1 MTNIQKLMLS
11 IPNSSDCAIITSNIN
26 RRYFSG
32 MKSSAGVIICFR
44 DVAYLVIDFRY
55 IEKARK
61 TVTDCEVILQEN
73 NSINQIYRILKEHN
87 TQRIS
92 VESHSMTLEDFERY
106 RNKFIDIEIDASS
119 DLSKNIFKL
128 RTQKTVEE
136 VQKIKQAQAI
146 ADDTFQH
153 ILGYIKEGITE
164 KEIALEMDYYML
176 SHGAETLS
184 FDTIALGGKNTSM
197 PHGVPSNY
205 KVQKGDFI
213 LMDYGAVVD
222 GYHSDMTRTICLG
235 TPTDKMVEVY
245 NIVLKAQ
252 QIALDNVKIGITGK
266 VGDSFAREVIN
277 NSGYGEY
284 FGHSLGHG
292 VGMEIHEFPV
302 MSPSNENILVDKSIV
317 TVEPGI
323 YIPNEFG
330 VRIEDF
336 IYLTNDGVENLTHSP
351 KNLICL

>member
-1 MTNIQKLMLS
+1 
-11 IPNSSDCAIITSNIN
+11 
-26 RRYFSG
+26 
-32 MKSSAGVIICFR
+32 
-44 DVAYLVIDFRY
+44 
-55 IEKARK
+55 
-61 TVTDCEVILQEN
+61 
-73 NSINQIYRILKEHN
+73 
-87 TQRIS
+87 
-92 VESHSMTLEDFERY
+92 MTLEDFERFN
-106 RNKFIDIEIDASS
+106 NKLLDIEIDSS
-119 DLSKNIFKL
+119 NRLSKNIFGL
-128 RTQKTVEE
+128 RTEKSIDE

-146 ADDTFQH
+146 ADDTFKY

-164 KEIALEMDYYML
+164 KEIALAMDYYML
-176 SHGAETLS
+176 NHGAEALS

-205 KVQKGDFI
+205 KVKNGDFI

-222 GYHSDMTRTICLG
+222 GYHSDMTRTVCLG
-235 TPTDKMVEVY
+235 TPTDKMTEVY

-252 QIALDNVKIGITGK
+252 LFALDNIKVGITGK
-266 VGDSFAREVIN
+266 VGDSFAREVI
-277 NSGYGEY
+277 SKAGYGEY

-302 MSPSNENILVDKSIV
+302 MSPNNDTVMINKSIV

-336 IYLTNDGVENLTHSP
+336 VYLTDGGIENLTHSP
-351 KNLICL
+351 KELICL